1 MRVPS
6 LHKKPKAKWVLA
18 GAAIGFC
25 LSWLL
30 FLYMFGAMQERQ
42 TVVLEKQKNDI
53 SELRTQLEIWQEE
66 FKELNKKN
74 LHKLTVQEIEVD
86 IINYEKYG
94 IDDAQSIFSA
104 KEQIKKDLSVLY
116 AKDLETV
123 YSHKELIR
131 QSIENKTLK
140 INKRSYSL
148 HVKEWHF
155 YTTIHIQLEMEL
167 EGS

>member
-6 LHKKPKAKWVLA
+6 LHNRQRTKQLLA
-18 GAAIGFC
+18 GAAVGFC

-42 TVVLEKQKNDI
+42 AAKLEKQKKVMD
-53 SELRTQLEIWQEE
+53 ELKVQLEIWQEE
-66 FKELNKKN
+66 YKELNKKN
-74 LHKLTVQEIEVD
+74 LHKLTVQEIEID
-86 IINYEKYG
+86 IINYKKYG
-94 IDDAQSIFSA
+94 IDDSQSIFAA
-104 KEQIKKDLSVLY
+104 KEQIKEDLSVLY

-131 QSIENKTLK
+131 QTIENKRLK

-148 HVKEWHF
+148 HVKEWYF
-155 YTTIHIQLEMEL
+155 YTTVHIQLELGL
-167 EGS
+167 EGG

>member
-6 LHKKPKAKWVLA
+6 LHNRQRTKQLLA
-18 GAAIGFC
+18 GAAVGFC

-42 TVVLEKQKNDI
+42 AAKLEKQKKVMD
-53 SELRTQLEIWQEE
+53 ELKVQLEIWQEE
-66 FKELNKKN
+66 YKELNKKN
-74 LHKLTVQEIEVD
+74 LHKLTVQEIEID
-86 IINYEKYG
+86 IINYKKYG
-94 IDDAQSIFSA
+94 IDDSQSIFA
-104 KEQIKKDLSVLY
+104 TKEQIKEDLSVLY

-131 QSIENKTLK
+131 QTIENKRLK

-148 HVKEWHF
+148 HVKEWYF
-155 YTTIHIQLEMEL
+155 YTTVHIQLELGL
-167 EGS
+167 EGG

>member
-6 LHKKPKAKWVLA
+6 LYNKPKVRWLLS

-25 LSWLL
+25 ISWLL

-42 TVVLEKQKNDI
+42 AVLLEKQKNHMNN
-53 SELRTQLEIWQEE
+53 LKVQLSIWQEE
-66 FKELNKKN
+66 YQELNKKN
-74 LHKLTVQEIEVD
+74 LHKLTVQDIEVD
-86 IINYEKYG
+86 IMNYKKYG

-104 KEQIKKDLSVLY
+104 KEQIKEDLSVLY

-131 QSIENKTLK
+131 QTIENKTLK
-140 INKRSYSL
+140 INKRNYSL
-148 HVKEWHF
+148 HVKEWYF

-167 EGS
+167 EDS